1 MENVLKRIGQTAGR
15 VMERRQD
22 SDSVERLSRQ
32 ILEELDEVMRRKA
45 CNERWF
51 QLESDEDLVEACV
64 YESREL
70 AASFVGAFLFVV
82 VMYLCG
88 WVQLMAISGMGP
100 AAAFVTAVA
109 PFIVVDL
116 VKTIVGVLTARAVKR
131 AIR

>member
-32 ILEELDEVMRRKA
+32 ILEELDEVMRRNA

-70 AASFVGAFLFVV
+70 AARYR
-82 VMYLCG
+82 YLLRQAKLLG
-88 WVQLMAISGMGP
+88 L
-100 AAAFVTAVA
+100 
-109 PFIVVDL
+109 
-116 VKTIVGVLTARAVKR
+116 RADR
-131 AIR
+131 I

>member
-70 AASFVGAFLFVV
+70 AARYR
-82 VMYLCG
+82 YLLR
-88 WVQLMAISGMGP
+88 QAKLLA
-100 AAAFVTAVA
+100 
-109 PFIVVDL
+109 L
-116 VKTIVGVLTARAVKR
+116 RADR
-131 AIR
+131 I